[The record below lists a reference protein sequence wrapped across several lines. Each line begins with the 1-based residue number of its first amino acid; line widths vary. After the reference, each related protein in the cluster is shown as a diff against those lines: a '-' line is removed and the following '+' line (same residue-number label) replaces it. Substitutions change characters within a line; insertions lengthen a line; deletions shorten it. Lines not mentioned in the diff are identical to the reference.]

1 MDCWS
6 DIRNPGRNRQ
16 LHIMQ
21 RAGCYSW
28 EIEVKYNDVDNNDD
42 DSRFNQA
49 RDKREMII

>member
-21 RAGCYSW
+21 RACRDSW
-28 EIEVKYNDVDNNDD
+28 EIEIKYNDVDHYYNDT
-42 DSRFNQA
+42 RFYQA